1 MGERTYHDPL
11 HGAIRLDGGDPAEAL
26 AIDLIDTAP
35 FQRLRRI
42 RQLGPAFLTFHGA
55 ESSRFTHS
63 LGVLHLARL
72 ALRQLERQHPELKQH
87 RGVLYAAALLHD
99 VGHGPLSHSGE
110 EMYGL
115 QHEAWSGRLIREHP
129 ALRQRLEAHAPGT
142 AGAVA
147 TLLEQGQHP
156 CSAIKA
162 LVSSQL
168 DCDRL
173 DYLLRDSY
181 STGTTYGQLD
191 LERILAAFTLA
202 PDGQLAITPKGL
214 MAVEHYLVV
223 RNLMYRSVYNH
234 RLNVVCNWLLNQA
247 IATARRLGP
256 EQVWADA
263 VMGRWLWQADAL
275 DLDTFLANDD
285 IRTGYHLMRWMEE
298 GPAELQDPCRRLLE
312 RRLLKATDVSHC
324 PPAQRLELL
333 ATARQLSEAEGLSAE
348 TCCGLQQ
355 RQSRGY
361 HPYKGGLRLWD
372 GEHLQALEQRS
383 ALVQSLTIPAELA
396 WLIHPAEV
404 APKLRRFVPR

>member
-11 HGAIRLDGGDPAEAL
+11 HGAIRLDRSDPAEAL
-26 AIDLIDTAP
+26 AIDLIDSAP
-35 FQRLRRI
+35 FQRLRRV

-72 ALRQLERQHPELKQH
+72 ALQQLERHHLELAEH
-87 RGVLYAAALLHD
+87 RAVLYAAALLHD
-99 VGHGPLSHSGE
+99 VGHAPLSHSGE

-115 QHEAWSGRLIREHP
+115 HHEAWSGRLIREHP
-129 ALRQRLEAHAPGT
+129 ALRDRLEAHAPGT
-142 AGAVA
+142 ASVVA
-147 TLLEQGQHP
+147 DLLEHGRHP
-156 CSAIKA
+156 CPAIKA

-173 DYLLRDSY
+173 DYLVRDSY
-181 STGTTYGQLD
+181 STGTTYGRLD

-256 EQVWADA
+256 KRVWADQ
-263 VMGRWLWQADAL
+263 VMGRWLWHCDAL
-275 DLDTFLANDD
+275 DLESFLANDD

-298 GPAELQDPCRRLLE
+298 GPAELQDPCGRLLE

-324 PPAQRLELL
+324 SPAQRLELL
-333 ATARQLSEAEGLSAE
+333 AAARQLSEAEGLSAE
-348 TCCGLQQ
+348 TSCGLQQ

-383 ALVQSLTIPAELA
+383 SLVQSLTVAVELA
-396 WLIHPAEV
+396 WLIHPGEV
-404 APKLRRFVPR
+404 APKLRQLLGR

>member
-11 HGAIRLDGGDPAEAL
+11 HGAIRLDRTDPAEAL
-26 AIDLIDTAP
+26 AIDLIDSAP
-35 FQRLRRI
+35 FQRLRRV

-72 ALRQLERQHPELKQH
+72 ALQQLERHHLELAEH
-87 RGVLYAAALLHD
+87 RAVLYAAALLHD
-99 VGHGPLSHSGE
+99 VGHAPLSHSGE

-115 QHEAWSGRLIREHP
+115 HHEAWSGRLIREHP
-129 ALRQRLEAHAPGT
+129 ALRDRLEAHAPGT
-142 AGAVA
+142 ASVVA
-147 TLLEQGQHP
+147 DLLEHGRHP
-156 CSAIKA
+156 CPAIKA

-173 DYLLRDSY
+173 DYLVLDSY
-181 STGTTYGQLD
+181 STGTAYGRLD

-256 EQVWADA
+256 KRVWADQ
-263 VMGRWLWQADAL
+263 VMGRWLWHCDAL
-275 DLDTFLANDD
+275 DLESFLANDD

-298 GPAELQDPCRRLLE
+298 GPAELQDPCGRLLE

-324 PPAQRLELL
+324 SPAQRLELL
-333 ATARQLSEAEGLSAE
+333 AAARQLSEAEGLSAE
-348 TCCGLQQ
+348 TSCGLQQ

-372 GEHLQALEQRS
+372 GERLQALEQRS
-383 ALVQSLTIPAELA
+383 SLVQSLTVAVELA
-396 WLIHPAEV
+396 WLIHPGEV
-404 APKLRRFVPR
+404 APKLRQLLGR

>member
-11 HGAIRLDGGDPAEAL
+11 HGAIRLDRNDPAEAL
-26 AIDLIDTAP
+26 AIDLIDSAP
-35 FQRLRRI
+35 FQRLRRV

-72 ALRQLERQHPELKQH
+72 ALQQLERHHLELAKH
-87 RGVLYAAALLHD
+87 RAVLYAAALLHD
-99 VGHGPLSHSGE
+99 VGHAPLSHSGE

-115 QHEAWSGRLIREHP
+115 HHEAWSGRLIREHP
-129 ALRQRLEAHAPGT
+129 ALRDRLEAHAPGT
-142 AGAVA
+142 ANAVA
-147 TLLEQGQHP
+147 DLLEHGHHP
-156 CSAIKA
+156 CPAIKA

-173 DYLLRDSY
+173 DYLVRDSY
-181 STGTTYGQLD
+181 STGTTYGRLD

-202 PDGQLAITPKGL
+202 PDGQLAISPKGL

-256 EQVWADA
+256 KQIWADQ
-263 VMGRWLWQADAL
+263 VMSRWLWHCDAL
-275 DLDTFLANDD
+275 DLETFLANDD

-298 GPAELQDPCRRLLE
+298 GPTELQDPCRRLLE

-324 PPAQRLELL
+324 NPAQRLELL
-333 ATARQLSEAEGLSAE
+333 AAARQLSEAEGLGAE
-348 TCCGLQQ
+348 ISCGLQQ

-383 ALVQSLTIPAELA
+383 TLVQSLAVPVELA
-396 WLIHPAEV
+396 WLIHPGEV
-404 APKLRRFVPR
+404 APKLRQLLGR